1 VRARAAWGG
10 ALSAAAILIGSWS
23 VSKSPASH
31 AIVSVAGS
39 VTPSTGAQSTA
50 VPQPSTGTGGVSD
63 TGNAGSGS
71 APTSAA
77 TSAAKKASG
86 TYTGSVIGTRYG
98 NVQVQVVLAQGRI
111 TDVIALQLTDQDG
124 RSQQIS
130 SMAAPI
136 LRQEVLA
143 AQSVSVDSVSGAT
156 YTSEGYLQS
165 LQAALDQAQ

>member
-1 VRARAAWGG
+1 MRARAAWGG

-39 VTPSTGAQSTA
+39 VTPSTGTQSTA

-71 APTSAA
+71 AP

-143 AQSVSVDSVSGAT
+143 AQSASVDSVSGAT

>member
-1 VRARAAWGG
+1 MRARAAWGG
-10 ALSAAAILIGSWS
+10 ALSAAAILLGSWS
-23 VSKSPASH
+23 ASKVPGSQTVAS
-31 AIVSVAGS
+31 AAGS
-39 VTPSTGAQSTA
+39 VTPSTGARSAAGSQPTA
-50 VPQPSTGTGGVSD
+50 GTGGGSG
-63 TGNAGSGS
+63 TGSTADGS
-71 APTSAA
+71 APTDAA
-77 TSAAKKASG
+77 TSSGAKASG
-86 TYTGSVIGTRYG
+86 TYTGSVISTRYG
-98 NVQVQVVLAQGRI
+98 NVQVQVVLAQGTI

-143 AQSVSVDSVSGAT
+143 AQSASVDSVSGAT

>member
-1 VRARAAWGG
+1 M
-10 ALSAAAILIGSWS
+10 
-23 VSKSPASH
+23 
-31 AIVSVAGS
+31 
-39 VTPSTGAQSTA
+39 
-50 VPQPSTGTGGVSD
+50 
-63 TGNAGSGS
+63 
-71 APTSAA
+71 
-77 TSAAKKASG
+77 SG
-86 TYTGSVIGTRYG
+86 TYTGSVISTRYG
-98 NVQVQVVLAQGRI
+98 NVQVQVVLAQGKI

-143 AQSVSVDSVSGAT
+143 AQSASVDSVSGAT

>member
-1 VRARAAWGG
+1 MV
-10 ALSAAAILIGSWS
+10 GSWS
-23 VSKSPASH
+23 VSKSPAQH
-31 AIVSVAGS
+31 AVVAVAGS
-39 VTPSTGAQSTA
+39 VTPSTGAQASA
-50 VPQPSTGTGGVSD
+50 EPQPTAGSGGVPGTGSSG
-63 TGNAGSGS
+63 GGS
-71 APTSAA
+71 APTAAA
-77 TSAAKKASG
+77 TSSGAKASG
-86 TYTGSVIGTRYG
+86 TFTGSVISTRYG
-98 NVQVQVVLAQGRI
+98 NVQVQVVLAQGTI

-143 AQSVSVDSVSGAT
+143 AQSASVDSVSGAT